1 MSPSLY
7 LVWYLHLLSS
17 TTISYS
23 KQHRFSL
30 LLHTEQSFPEP
41 WCKSSCVDLQTCPLA
56 VTEDNTPEPS
66 FPTVLIINEAEHKSS
81 SSEVAQRR
89 KE

>member
-1 MSPSLY
+1 MSPSLH
-7 LVWYLHLLSS
+7 LVWCLHLLSPA
-17 TTISYS
+17 TVSYS
-23 KQHRFSL
+23 KQHRFLFTSL
-30 LLHTEQSFPEP
+30 THQAVFLRALA
-41 WCKSSCVDLQTCPLA
+41 KSSCVDLQTYPLA
-56 VTEDNTPEPS
+56 VTEDNAAR